1 LMEMAGRGRGNSDDA
16 APARAAVLV
25 ILAFVLVASILGIVG
40 GTINLNGVGMK
51 LPAPN
56 APITVP

>member
-1 LMEMAGRGRGNSDDA
+1 MSAHDSRRSDRDAA
-16 APARAAVLV
+16 APARAVVLV
-25 ILAFVLVASILGIVG
+25 ILAFVLVASVLGIVG
-40 GTINLNGVGMK
+40 GHVNLNGVGMQ

>member
-1 LMEMAGRGRGNSDDA
+1 MARRVNSEVDDA

-25 ILAFVLVASILGIVG
+25 ILAFVLVASVLGIAG
-40 GTINLNGVGMK
+40 GYVNLNGVGMK

>member
-1 LMEMAGRGRGNSDDA
+1 MSLHDNRHIRSDEA
-16 APARAAVLV
+16 APARAVVLV
-25 ILAFVLVASILGIVG
+25 ILAFVLIASVLGIAG
-40 GTINLNGVGMK
+40 GHVNLNGVGMK

>member
-1 LMEMAGRGRGNSDDA
+1 MAMSRGSRNDIDEA

-25 ILAFVLVASILGIVG
+25 ILVFVLIASILGIVG

>member
-1 LMEMAGRGRGNSDDA
+1 MMKAASGEFVDWAWNLSFFLFDA
-16 APARAAVLV
+16 
-25 ILAFVLVASILGIVG
+25 IVG

>member
-1 LMEMAGRGRGNSDDA
+1 MSLRDSRRTGADDA
-16 APARAAVLV
+16 APARAVVLV
-25 ILAFVLVASILGIVG
+25 ILVFVLIASVLGIAG
-40 GTINLNGVGMK
+40 GHVNLNGVGMR

>member
-1 LMEMAGRGRGNSDDA
+1 MPDRGRDTDDA

-25 ILAFVLVASILGIVG
+25 ILAFVLIASVLGIVG

>member
-1 LMEMAGRGRGNSDDA
+1 MSMPGNGRNHADEA
-16 APARAAVLV
+16 APARAVVLV
-25 ILAFVLVASILGIVG
+25 ILAFVLVASVLGIVG
-40 GTINLNGVGMK
+40 GHVNLNGVGMR

>member
-1 LMEMAGRGRGNSDDA
+1 MPLNDNRYSERDEA
-16 APARAAVLV
+16 APARAVVLV
-25 ILAFVLVASILGIVG
+25 ILAFVLIASVLGIVG
-40 GTINLNGVGMK
+40 GHVNLNGVGMQ

>member
-1 LMEMAGRGRGNSDDA
+1 MSTHDRRRSDGDEA
-16 APARAAVLV
+16 APARAVVLV
-25 ILAFVLVASILGIVG
+25 ILAFMLVASVLGIAG
-40 GTINLNGVGMK
+40 GHINLNGVGMK

>member
-1 LMEMAGRGRGNSDDA
+1 MPQPGRNDIDDA

-25 ILAFVLVASILGIVG
+25 ILAFVLIASILGIVG
-40 GTINLNGVGMK
+40 GHINLNGVGMQ